1 MNAPFKPKIQV
12 LVSVSPSGKMH
23 LPAELRK
30 KLSLEKGGKLFVH
43 DDEKG
48 IRLVTTK
55 AHLASLRAIV
65 APHLKGDSVDQFLA
79 DRKAEDAR
87 EWAED
92 R

>member
-1 MNAPFKPKIQV
+1 MNAPFKPNKHM
-12 LVSVSPSGKMH
+12 LVSVSPTGKMH

-43 DDEKG
+43 EGANG
-48 IRLVTTK
+48 ITLVTTK
-55 AHLASLRAIV
+55 AHLASLRALV
-65 APHLKGDSVDQFLA
+65 APHMKGDSVDQFLA

-87 EWAED
+87 EWGAD